1 MTVRRVRLRHKLQP
15 DNITARMTVQDITM
29 WLATAAGAY
38 GLSLMEGKSIW
49 VGHAYDTA
57 RLLPGSPQSWGA
69 ILLASAAL
77 IGMGMFT
84 GRRTVLLT
92 GITGA
97 MLWNLFFALSFLKE
111 YIELRVDDVP
121 GAPLGLGACITYLGI
136 SGVFALLTSTY
147 REKNATSSNTP

>member
-38 GLSLMEGKSIW
+38 GLSLMEGASIW

-69 ILLASAAL
+69 ILMTVAVL
-77 IGMGMFT
+77 IGVGMFT
-84 GRRTVLLT
+84 GKRSILLS
-92 GITGA
+92 GIAGA

-111 YIELRVDDVP
+111 YIELRTDGVP
-121 GAPLGLGACITYLGI
+121 GAPLGLGVCITYLGI
-136 SGVFALLTSTY
+136 SGVFLLLISTY
-147 REKNATSSNTP
+147 REKNAAPSNTP